1 MTTKKRRGVSL
12 SWQVTALVAVVTVP
26 LLLLLGYVAVA
37 RNRAALTIDAQHLH
51 AALAARVRGEVEIE
65 LERSRAAL
73 STVAEVLATNRLS
86 DDDARFALAT
96 AHLRNWGGAKAATV
110 YDLEGKKQ
118 GSIRLDRDVE
128 TGPEVLPPA
137 LRSGDAL
144 RLGEVLVR
152 AGAPVLPLVVPAHA
166 EPGEPITFYLYA
178 ELDLDRL
185 RKTLTELGE
194 APPLRD
200 RDAVYLIDSNRRVVL
215 HAAAEQVGRPIDE
228 SGLGEA
234 LKGTPSFR
242 QQLSVTTDFDSG
254 EGRMMAAL
262 SAIPAYGWAAVAQEP
277 ARHAYET
284 LGALQLAIGGAVALA
299 VLISLLAGVWGAR
312 RVVRPLDLL
321 VSATERLSRRQWGAA
336 TSTLS
341 DRGDEVG
348 GLARAMD
355 EMSKALEVSER
366 DLVSETRARTAL
378 SRYLPADVVELVVKE
393 PARLALGGERRLVTV
408 LFADV
413 VGFTRL
419 AEALAPEATV
429 AVLNEYFALATEIV
443 HHHRGIVDKY
453 LGDCVMAVWG
463 VPEQRADDAQ
473 QALEAAEALR
483 RWVEAA
489 NRRWRHRYG
498 VEVQLAIGVNT
509 GLVVAGNVGSE
520 RRLEYTVVG
529 DAVNVAARLEASAAP
544 GQILVSQETRAA
556 AGSSPSLVEL
566 GERHLRGRTKAM
578 TVFEVRTT

>member
-1 MTTKKRRGVSL
+1 
-12 SWQVTALVAVVTVP
+12 
-26 LLLLLGYVAVA
+26 
-37 RNRAALTIDAQHLH
+37 
-51 AALAARVRGEVEIE
+51 
-65 LERSRAAL
+65 
-73 STVAEVLATNRLS
+73 
-86 DDDARFALAT
+86 
-96 AHLRNWGGAKAATV
+96 
-110 YDLEGKKQ
+110 
-118 GSIRLDRDVE
+118 
-128 TGPEVLPPA
+128 
-137 LRSGDAL
+137 
-144 RLGEVLVR
+144 
-152 AGAPVLPLVVPAHA
+152 
-166 EPGEPITFYLYA
+166 
-178 ELDLDRL
+178 
-185 RKTLTELGE
+185 
-194 APPLRD
+194 
-200 RDAVYLIDSNRRVVL
+200 
-215 HAAAEQVGRPIDE
+215 
-228 SGLGEA
+228 
-234 LKGTPSFR
+234 
-242 QQLSVTTDFDSG
+242 
-254 EGRMMAAL
+254 
-262 SAIPAYGWAAVAQEP
+262 
-277 ARHAYET
+277 
-284 LGALQLAIGGAVALA
+284 
-299 VLISLLAGVWGAR
+299 
-312 RVVRPLDLL
+312 
-321 VSATERLSRRQWGAA
+321 
-336 TSTLS
+336 
-341 DRGDEVG
+341 
-348 GLARAMD
+348 
-355 EMSKALEVSER
+355 
-366 DLVSETRARTAL
+366 
-378 SRYLPADVVELVVKE
+378 
-393 PARLALGGERRLVTV
+393 V